1 MKTQIKK
8 TAVLGLVALM
18 TSLGM
23 SAQQGHRKGPR
34 QERAQQKEALTPAQ
48 QAALQTKKMT
58 LALDLNSKQQ
68 KAVESLFMAQANERE
83 TMRSDRDNKKEV
95 TNNKRPSKEE
105 RYERSMALLDKR
117 IAHKTAMKDILTED
131 QFKKWEKEMN
141 SRNKVRNQKREQKR
155 GGPNRKKGPRI
166 EPRPIQ

>member
-8 TAVLGLVALM
+8 TAVLGLLALM

-23 SAQQGHRKGPR
+23 NAQQGHRKGPR
-34 QERAQQKEALTPAQ
+34 QERAQQKENLAPAQ
-48 QAALQTKKMT
+48 QAALQAKKMT

-83 TMRSDRDNKKEV
+83 SMRSDRDNKKEV
-95 TNNKRPSKEE
+95 AHKERPSKEE
-105 RYERSMALLDKR
+105 RYERNMAQLDKK

-131 QFKKWEKEMN
+131 QFKKWEKEMDLRTHKKEQ
-141 SRNKVRNQKREQKR
+141 RNGQKRRQL
-155 GGPNRKKGPRI
+155 GQANSPRN
-166 EPRPIQ
+166 